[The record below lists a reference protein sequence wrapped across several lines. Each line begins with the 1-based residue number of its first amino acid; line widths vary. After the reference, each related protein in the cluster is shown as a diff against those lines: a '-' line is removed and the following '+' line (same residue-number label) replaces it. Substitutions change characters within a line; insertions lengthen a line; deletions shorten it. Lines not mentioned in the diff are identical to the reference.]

1 MKTQTQIL
9 NWLLANLGSGCLAV
23 LTSTDTHALMASV
36 ALVPLISR
44 AGAPQGLFAAY
55 RAIVMEM
62 QPQSRY
68 LAYHAIACELDW
80 GHRALIWLHSGLEDQ
95 IPAGKCKFES

>member
-1 MKTQTQIL
+1 M
-9 NWLLANLGSGCLAV
+9 

-36 ALVPLISR
+36 AIAPLISW
-44 AGAPQGLFAAY
+44 AGAPPELFDAY
-55 RAIVMEM
+55 RAIIMQM

-80 GHRALIWLHSGLEDQ
+80 GHRAIIWLHAGLEDQ
-95 IPAGKCKFES
+95 IPVGKCKFES